1 MTYLSYIV
9 DVFLHLDKYLGVI
22 INNYGFETYLI
33 LFCIIFLETGMVVTP
48 FLPGD
53 SLIFAAATFSA
64 LGMLNIY
71 ILIIVLIAAAILG
84 DTINYEIGRHLGN
97 KIIKSGKFIKKEHI
111 DKTNKFYEKYGGKTI
126 IFARFIPIVR
136 TLAPFVAG
144 IGKMNYK
151 KFISFNAVGGSLWV
165 LIVTLLGYFFG
176 NITIVKE
183 NFTIVIMWIIFISV
197 LPVILNLFKKKQLS

>member
-33 LFCIIFLETGMVVTP
+33 LFCIIFLETGLVVTP

-71 ILIIVLIAAAILG
+71 ILIIVLIC
-84 DTINYEIGRHLGN
+84 
-97 KIIKSGKFIKKEHI
+97 
-111 DKTNKFYEKYGGKTI
+111 
-126 IFARFIPIVR
+126 
-136 TLAPFVAG
+136 
-144 IGKMNYK
+144 
-151 KFISFNAVGGSLWV
+151 
-165 LIVTLLGYFFG
+165 LL
-176 NITIVKE
+176 
-183 NFTIVIMWIIFISV
+183 
-197 LPVILNLFKKKQLS
+197 